1 MCFTFLAAQGH
12 DPGGSLLEHG
22 QVDNCARLLAAAQ
35 EAGKRILLPTDIVV
49 LSPDGV
55 FGKGREP
62 EGEMAIV
69 GPDVPEEWLGL
80 DIGPG
85 TAAAFADEIAA
96 ARHRLLERPHGRVR
110 GPPFCRR
117 DEAVADAVASTKGFS
132 VVGGGTAPAPS
143 RCSAWTTR
151 STTSR
156 PAAGPRSS
164 SSRRVTSPGWRPCGS
179 QPPAAPGHVP
189 AASG

>member
-1 MCFTFLAAQGH
+1 MLGGAKVSDKLGVIDALLDKVDTLLVGGGMCFTFLAAQGH

-35 EAGKRILLPTDIVV
+35 EAGKRIVLPTDIVV

-69 GPDVPEEWLGL
+69 GQDVQEEWLGL

-85 TAAAFADEIAA
+85 TAAAFADEIA
-96 ARHRLLERPHGRVR
+96 RGGHRLLERPHGRLR
-110 GPPFCRR
+110 GPSFCRR
-117 DEAVADAVASTKGFS
+117 Y
-132 VVGGGTAPAPS
+132 
-143 RCSAWTTR
+143 
-151 STTSR
+151 
-156 PAAGPRSS
+156 
-164 SSRRVTSPGWRPCGS
+164 
-179 QPPAAPGHVP
+179 
-189 AASG
+189 